1 VRGGEVVQ
9 DESATREL
17 SLDSEAQNISPF
29 KYYSTVPPFESFRV
43 TIFIT
48 PRLHGL
54 YQGPLA
60 SNASPKYLTFPN
72 SGILTRF
79 EGGITQG
86 PTDTYSGGG
95 IG

>member
-1 VRGGEVVQ
+1 VVQ

-17 SLDSEAQNISPF
+17 SLDSEAQNYSPF
-29 KYYSTVPPFESFRV
+29 KYHSTVPPFESFRV

-48 PRLHGL
+48 PRLHGP
-54 YQGPLA
+54 YQGSLA

-72 SGILTRF
+72 LGILTRF

-86 PTDTYSGGG
+86 PTDIYSGRG
-95 IG
+95 